1 MYNAGKA
8 DSPDFFAVELVNG
21 HIHYILNLGSGVIT
35 INDNSTEALN
45 DNKWHTINVGRPSKN
60 YHNLVVDH
68 QMATKPSRGSDDKLD
83 LDGILF
89 LGKLVMKLIGD
100 SL

>member
-8 DSPDFFAVELVNG
+8 STTDFFAVELVNG

-35 INDNSTEALN
+35 LKDNCTEALN
-45 DNKWHTINVGRPSKN
+45 DNKWHTIHIGRPSKN
-60 YHNLVVDH
+60 EHNLVVDH
-68 QMATKPSRGSDDKLD
+68 LVATKRIRGGDTTLD

-89 LGKLVMKLIGD
+89 LGRYNHMIL
-100 SL
+100 S

>member
-1 MYNAGKA
+1 
-8 DSPDFFAVELVNG
+8 
-21 HIHYILNLGSGVIT
+21 LGSGVIT

-89 LGKLVMKLIGD
+89 LGGVKSSMYGKLPTEIVSKFGYQGCLA
-100 SL
+100 SLDVTVRP